1 MFFEAQPRFNRS
13 KPGGYFRSLSLFVNL
28 LLNNKKSGQT
38 AKITARFAPV
48 EPRFDFKCYLKMI
61 YTYNVRVHRSFLD
74 LAQNLVEKTRFSK
87 VSKIHIS
94 KNLITR
100 PLFFYM

>member
-38 AKITARFAPV
+38 AKITARFALV
-48 EPRFDFKCYLKMI
+48 RFQMLSKDDLYL
-61 YTYNVRVHRSFLD
+61 
-74 LAQNLVEKTRFSK
+74 
-87 VSKIHIS
+87 
-94 KNLITR
+94 
-100 PLFFYM
+100 

>member
-38 AKITARFAPV
+38 AVQFQMLSK
-48 EPRFDFKCYLKMI
+48 DDLYL
-61 YTYNVRVHRSFLD
+61 
-74 LAQNLVEKTRFSK
+74 
-87 VSKIHIS
+87 
-94 KNLITR
+94 
-100 PLFFYM
+100 